1 MPPRWGRGGT
11 PGGHGRAWRGRNSSA
26 ARWKRTRQLGR
37 DHLDLVNL
45 RTLSVSKPVGEHFAV
60 LAIPG
65 TSSLAHLAENIAV
78 GALRL
83 NEEEQALLGSL
94 A

>member
-1 MPPRWGRGGT
+1 
-11 PGGHGRAWRGRNSSA
+11 
-26 ARWKRTRQLGR
+26 
-37 DHLDLVNL
+37 VNL